1 MFDVSFNEFH
11 KSILTLFG
19 TLTNSDF
26 FFFLRFG
33 VYQNIT
39 QIVIYGNFV
48 LISYLYEG

>member
-11 KSILTLFG
+11 
-19 TLTNSDF
+19 NSYLDIIWHIDKF
-26 FFFLRFG
+26 RFFFLRFV
-33 VYQNIT
+33 VYQNCT